1 MGWCN
6 RGMQR
11 LANPLRKQT
20 RVLTPIVALV
30 AAWFAVTALHLVDPI
45 VLPSPWSVVRALGV
59 IFRDRVLGDVAL
71 TLARVLGALAIA
83 CAVGIPAGLL
93 LGYRRRWYQML
104 EGPLHALRSIP
115 ASALFP
121 LFLIVVGVGESS
133 IVMLAAYPSLLV
145 ILVNTVTG
153 ATLANK
159 RRLYQAKLF
168 ELSAFETVTEILF
181 YESLPNIF
189 DGIRTAVSYSMVLVV
204 AVEMFVGLG
213 EHGLGRAIYEYQATY
228 RVPETYAAVIIAG
241 TIGILLNLVVNTVQN
256 RMLRWLPNAHE

>member
-1 MGWCN
+1 MPGFTK
-6 RGMQR
+6 
-11 LANPLRKQT
+11 PLRKPT
-20 RVLTPIVALV
+20 RVVVPLALLL
-30 AAWFAVTALHLVDPI
+30 AAWAGVTALRLVDPI
-45 VLPSPWSVVRALGV
+45 VLPTPWSVVHALGGMV
-59 IFRDRVLGDVAL
+59 RERILTDIAL
-71 TLARVLGALAIA
+71 TLGRVLGALAIA
-83 CAVGIPAGLL
+83 GAVGIPLGLL
-93 LGYRRRWYQML
+93 LGYRRRWYQMV

-133 IVMLAAYPSLLV
+133 ILALAAYPSLLV

-153 ATLANK
+153 AMLANK

-181 YESLPNIF
+181 YEALPNIF
-189 DGIRTAVSYSMVLVV
+189 DGIRTAVSYSMVLVI
-204 AVEMFVGLG
+204 AVEMFVGLD

-228 RVPETYAAVIIAG
+228 RIPQVYAAVLIAG
-241 TIGILLNLVVNTVQN
+241 TIGILINLAVNTFQN